1 MLFERFQVRTALLL
15 CSSQKNVILITTA
28 LYANERTKNGGK
40 NMKKLKSIM
49 KRVATVALV
58 FVVAVSF
65 CVPSMTYVKADAKK
79 PRATS
84 VHYYPNDTVPAK
96 ERTGIK
102 SFTLD
107 PYTYYNM
114 SKNTSINPSGKST
127 MKLDDATLERI
138 AVNNIFPKWGVIA
151 ESFFRDQADQ
161 LVTIEGSGMMSNSK
175 TDSNSFDK
183 HFSFDRQGVDDSY

>member
-1 MLFERFQVRTALLL
+1 
-15 CSSQKNVILITTA
+15 
-28 LYANERTKNGGK
+28 
-40 NMKKLKSIM
+40 MKKFKSIM
-49 KRVATVALV
+49 KRVATCSLV
-58 FVVAVSF
+58 LIVAVTF
-65 CVPSMTYVKADAKK
+65 TVPSMTYVKADAKK

-102 SFTLD
+102 SFTLE

-138 AVNNIFPKWGVIA
+138 AVNNIFCLLFIITDFINLLISLFENHLLVSFSHISV
-151 ESFFRDQADQ
+151 ESFVF
-161 LVTIEGSGMMSNSK
+161 L
-175 TDSNSFDK
+175 TDL
-183 HFSFDRQGVDDSY
+183 